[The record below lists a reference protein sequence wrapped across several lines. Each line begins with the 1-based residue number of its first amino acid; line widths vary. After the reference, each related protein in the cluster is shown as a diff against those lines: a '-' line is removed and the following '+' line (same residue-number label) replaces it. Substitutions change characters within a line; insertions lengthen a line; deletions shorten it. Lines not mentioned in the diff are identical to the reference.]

1 MLALIYLAIV
11 IWVGDRLTRS
21 VYRFLSIPHR
31 FSSAFLVGLI
41 TSTWITYL
49 GSALFGSAT
58 KPLIYGNLLYL
69 AVAGAI
75 LTLYGKHPSGYP
87 ATLRER
93 PEGSA
98 KWDWAFMLFFFL
110 AVSWLM
116 FGTLSSHNGM
126 LRIADKP
133 YSDFGPNI
141 AIVQNFAWGHNFPTE
156 YPHYAGDPI
165 HYHFLFYFMAGNLEF
180 LGLNVA
186 WSINLLSILSLV
198 AMLTLVT
205 VLGEILFHSRTVG
218 RIAASLFFFNTSLA
232 YIPFLRS
239 QKSFVEAIQSVVQL
253 RNYLPSG
260 YPFRGEDWG
269 PWTLNIFTNQ
279 RHISAGS
286 ISRKIS
292 ILACGS

>member
-141 AIVQNFAWGHNFPTE
+141 AP
-156 YPHYAGDPI
+156 GD
-165 HYHFLFYFMAGNLEF
+165 
-180 LGLNVA
+180 
-186 WSINLLSILSLV
+186 
-198 AMLTLVT
+198 T
-205 VLGEILFHSRTVG
+205 
-218 RIAASLFFFNTSLA
+218 TSLPS
-232 YIPFLRS
+232 IPIMPEIRFIIISCSTLWR
-239 QKSFVEAIQSVVQL
+239 AIS
-253 RNYLPSG
+253 NFSASTW
-260 YPFRGEDWG
+260 RG
-269 PWTLNIFTNQ
+269 
-279 RHISAGS
+279 AS
-286 ISRKIS
+286 I
-292 ILACGS
+292 C